1 MVRWRT
7 RRAGSSSRCA
17 TGRNGPQRA
26 AISAISGSGGPQRR
40 TRRWG
45 LTAGRGGADSVPAC
59 LMLGQGGFGGGASG
73 GRAGPHAAR
82 LRVAAYCFARPL
94 LQLGLLRGLIA
105 AGLITGSYCSW
116 AYCGVLLQLGL
127 LRGLIAAGLIAG
139 RQVVDVQGRT
149 ELQLA
154 CMDLVTP
161 GAFL

>member
-1 MVRWRT
+1 MVDVQDRT
-7 RRAGSSSRCA
+7 QLA
-17 TGRNGPQRA
+17 
-26 AISAISGSGGPQRR
+26 
-40 TRRWG
+40 
-45 LTAGRGGADSVPAC
+45 SV
-59 LMLGQGGFGGGASG
+59 LQLIAS
-73 GRAGPHAAR
+73 HAPYCSW
-82 LRVAAYCFARPL
+82 AYYGVL
-94 LQLGLLRGLIA
+94 LQLGLLRGLIV
-105 AGLITGSYCSW
+105 AGLIAGSYCSW

>member
-1 MVRWRT
+1 
-7 RRAGSSSRCA
+7 
-17 TGRNGPQRA
+17 
-26 AISAISGSGGPQRR
+26 
-40 TRRWG
+40 
-45 LTAGRGGADSVPAC
+45 
-59 LMLGQGGFGGGASG
+59 MLGQGGFGGGASG